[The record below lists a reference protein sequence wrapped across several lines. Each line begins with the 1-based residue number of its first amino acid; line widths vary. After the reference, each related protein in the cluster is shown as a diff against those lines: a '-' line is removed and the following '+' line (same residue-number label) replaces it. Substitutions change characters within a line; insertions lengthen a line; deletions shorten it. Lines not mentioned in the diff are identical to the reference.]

1 MDHLTIGAL
10 AKEAHVNL
18 QTIRDYE
25 REGLIA
31 QPARTASGY
40 RMFAPD
46 VVRRVRFVKHAQEL
60 GFSLAEVRELL
71 ALRVDPKTSCTA
83 IRQRTQNKI
92 ADVQNKIRCLQVYR
106 KVIRRACGSLPWK
119 RSSNGMHDPR
129 ETGSERVYAMRRQGS
144 RARTKGER
152 ESPGCS
158 GAPGSRSAS
167 SHFVLIVMTGCS
179 AQKNVA
185 ASLPSSAV
193 TKTMFIPAEGISCG
207 SCAAT
212 VKRRVKR
219 VDGVTDVEVSLEHRG
234 ARVRYTERRVT
245 PTRLWLRSISSVTKL
260 AVRRWNHDDSGCVSG
275 EVCLQSAP

>member
-92 ADVQNKIRCLQVYR
+92 ADVQNKIRCLQAIE
-106 KVIRRACGSLPWK
+106 K
-119 RSSNGMHDPR
+119 
-129 ETGSERVYAMRRQGS
+129 
-144 RARTKGER
+144 
-152 ESPGCS
+152 
-158 GAPGSRSAS
+158 
-167 SHFVLIVMTGCS
+167 
-179 AQKNVA
+179 
-185 ASLPSSAV
+185 
-193 TKTMFIPAEGISCG
+193 
-207 SCAAT
+207 
-212 VKRRVKR
+212 
-219 VDGVTDVEVSLEHRG
+219 SLEELAAACHGNGPLTECTILERLD
-234 ARVRYTERRVT
+234 RSEYT
-245 PTRLWLRSISSVTKL
+245 
-260 AVRRWNHDDSGCVSG
+260 
-275 EVCLQSAP
+275 Q